1 MSDPRDP
8 RDTLDLGGRVAIVTG
23 AGSGIG
29 AASARMLA
37 GAGATVVCAD
47 RNADGADATG
57 KAIADAGGT
66 ASAVELDVSRRDDV
80 EALVRDTVAQHGRL
94 DVMANIAGIIHQ
106 SLVVDTDEADFDR
119 VLATNLKG
127 VLFGCQSA
135 ARVMIDQ
142 GRGSIVN
149 MASAAIDTPAPNL
162 VCYAVAKA
170 GVAQLTKTL
179 AAEVGSSGVRVN
191 AIAPGFVI
199 TGMTSRHFVRD
210 DGSVDEDAR
219 KLVIDA
225 MTERVPL
232 GREGRPDDIAHS
244 VLFLASDAS
253 SYMTG
258 QVLRPNGGVA
268 MP

>member
-1 MSDPRDP
+1 MTADPRAAY
-8 RDTLDLGGRVAIVTG
+8 DLTGRVALVTG

-29 AASARMLA
+29 AASAQMLA
-37 GAGATVVCAD
+37 AAGATVVCAD
-47 RNADGADATG
+47 RDRDGVDATA
-57 KAIADAGGT
+57 KAIADAGGS
-66 ASAVELDVSRRDDV
+66 ASAAALDVSVRDDV
-80 EALVRDTVAQHGRL
+80 EALVRDTAAEHGRL

-142 GRGSIVN
+142 GSGSIVN

-179 AAEVGSSGVRVN
+179 AAEVGPLGVRVN
-191 AIAPGFVI
+191 AIAPGFII
-199 TGMTSRHFVRD
+199 TGMTSRHFIRP

-219 KLVIDA
+219 AAIVGA
-225 MTERVPL
+225 MTERAPL
-232 GREGRPDDIAHS
+232 GREGMPDDIAHA
-244 VLFLASDAS
+244 VLYLASDAS
-253 SYMTG
+253 SYVTG
-258 QVLRPNGGVA
+258 QVIRPNGGVA

>member
-1 MSDPRDP
+1 MSDLHDPRDAF
-8 RDTLDLGGRVAIVTG
+8 DLGGRVAIVTG

-47 RNADGADATG
+47 RDADGADATG
-57 KAIADAGGT
+57 KAIADAGGA
-66 ASAVELDVSRRDDV
+66 ASVVEIDVSRRDDV
-80 EALVRDTVAQHGRL
+80 ETLVRDTVAQHGRL
-94 DVMANIAGIIHQ
+94 DVMANVAGIIHQ
-106 SLVVDTDEADFDR
+106 SPVVDTTEADFDR

-135 ARVMIDQ
+135 ARVMIEQ
-142 GRGSIVN
+142 GNGSIVN
-149 MASAAIDTPAPNL
+149 MASAAIDTPAPGI
-162 VCYAVAKA
+162 VGYAVAKA

-179 AAEVGSSGVRVN
+179 AAEVGPAGVRVN

-199 TGMTSRHFVRD
+199 TGMTSRHFVRE
-210 DGSVDEDAR
+210 DGSIDEDAR
-219 KLVIDA
+219 AMVIDA
-225 MTERVPL
+225 MTGRVPL
-232 GREGRPDDIAHS
+232 GREGHPDDIAHA

>member
-1 MSDPRDP
+1 
-8 RDTLDLGGRVAIVTG
+8 
-23 AGSGIG
+23 
-29 AASARMLA
+29 
-37 GAGATVVCAD
+37 
-47 RNADGADATG
+47 
-57 KAIADAGGT
+57 
-66 ASAVELDVSRRDDV
+66 VSRRDDV

-94 DVMANIAGIIHQ
+94 DVIANIAGIIHQ
-106 SLVVDTDEADFDR
+106 SAVVDTEETDFDR

-135 ARVMIDQ
+135 ARVMVEQ
-142 GRGSIVN
+142 GSGSIVN
-149 MASAAIDTPAPNL
+149 MASGAIDTPAPGL

-179 AAEVGSSGVRVN
+179 AAEVGPAGVRVN
-191 AIAPGFVI
+191 AVAPGFVI

-210 DGSVDEDAR
+210 DGSVDEEAR
-219 KLVIDA
+219 ATVIAA
-225 MTERVPL
+225 MTERAPL
-232 GREGRPDDIAHS
+232 GREGEPDDIAHA
-244 VLFLASDAS
+244 VLYLASDAS